1 MSVNE
6 NIGIARKQRVFAKLE
21 TVLGTLVFPSGT
33 TDFIRPAGNAEISQ
47 NPAFVDSEELQN
59 TLDVLDRFQNALP
72 AGKWK
77 IPMYLRPSG
86 TVGSAPQGD
95 ALFEALQGDKEAVT
109 AAICT
114 IEATASTS
122 MIEINTIAG
131 GILPEKGVVTLA
143 GTVSEKVHYTGI
155 TRVARNSTSATLTGC
170 TRGYASTTAAT
181 HALAQVVTLS
191 SIFYKQELTSPSLTI
206 WIESDHFV
214 QGIYGA
220 SVDEA
225 VFDITNE
232 GAVKVTFSGQGMKM
246 VYAGTSALSS
256 NSVATNTHIHVD
268 DASLF
273 SADAYIYNKTKHD
286 AGGAA
291 VYSKISSVDT
301 AANTLTL
308 ANNLG
313 TTGATDDVICGYL
326 PLDETV
332 IGDPIE
338 SKDTTL
344 QIDDVA
350 ATIKSCSLTI
360 RAPKKYVDDEVGN
373 DYATDF
379 MEDTRDINSSLNV
392 YFRKADAKYFTDGLA
407 NEEPTILF
415 TFGDT
420 AGSIIDVYFK
430 KCNLEVP
437 TINYASP
444 AIELTMPMKALG
456 TIGEDSC
463 EIVVR

>member
-1 MSVNE
+1 MSTNE
-6 NIGIARKQRVFAKLE
+6 NIGISRKQRVFAKLE
-21 TVLGTLVFPSGT
+21 TVVGTLVFPSGT

-47 NPAFVDSEELQN
+47 NPAFADSEELQN

-72 AGKWK
+72 TGKWK

-109 AAICT
+109 AAIKT
-114 IEATASTS
+114 EPTAATSVVV
-122 MIEINTIAG
+122 IDTIAG

-143 GTVSEKVHYTGI
+143 GTVSEKVYYTGI
-155 TRVARNSTSATLTGC
+155 TRVSRTATSATLTGC

-181 HALAQVVTLS
+181 HAIDQVVTLS
-191 SIFYKQELTSPSLTI
+191 SIFYKQETTSPSLTI
-206 WIESDHFV
+206 WIESDHLV
-214 QGIYGA
+214 QGLYGA
-220 SVDEA
+220 AVDEA
-225 VFDITNE
+225 VFEVSNE

-273 SADAYIYNKTKHD
+273 SADSYVYNKTQHD
-286 AGGAA
+286 AGAAA

-301 AANTLTL
+301 TTNILTL

-326 PLDETV
+326 PLGETA

-344 QIDDVA
+344 EIDAVD
-350 ATIKSCSLTI
+350 ATIKSCTVNV
-360 RAPKKYVDDEVGN
+360 RAPKKYVEDEVGN
-373 DYATDF
+373 DYATDY
-379 MEDTRDINSSLNV
+379 MEDTRDINSSLNI
-392 YFRKADAKYFTDGLA
+392 YFRKADAKYFTDGFA
-407 NEEPTILF
+407 NEEPSILF

-420 AGSIIDVYFK
+420 AGSIFELYFK
-430 KCNLEVP
+430 KCSLEVP
-437 TINYASP
+437 AVNYATP

-456 TIGEDSC
+456 TVGEDSC